1 MVEHRLADHVFLG
14 ADQADIRYWNGLP
27 FIEQAPGL
35 DHVVHDFALGQALG
49 SGPRMRRQCD
59 HRGGPRP
66 VDAVGTNSRALLDE
80 LLPGK
85 RGEVQWRF
93 EQKSGACG
101 FGRRDGAWRVG
112 AGGGW
117 GMGLGGGFCL
127 RCRKSRGYE
136 EQAGQGEPSCEG
148 MERCHDVADSSIG
161 VVAGW

>member
-1 MVEHRLADHVFLG
+1 MQIHLCYPNAVADHHLYRCFS
-14 ADQADIRYWNGLP
+14 DEI
-27 FIEQAPGL
+27 
-35 DHVVHDFALGQALG
+35 
-49 SGPRMRRQCD
+49 
-59 HRGGPRP
+59 
-66 VDAVGTNSRALLDE
+66 VD
-80 LLPGK
+80 
-85 RGEVQWRF
+85 
-93 EQKSGACG
+93 C
-101 FGRRDGAWRVG
+101 VG